1 MKQLIGPFKQ
11 LLTMDQVPL
20 KGPIRDE
27 ELHVIEGGAVLI
39 EFGLILEVG
48 VFEAMAKKYA
58 GEADIVKFS
67 EELICLPGF
76 IDSHTHICYSGT
88 RARDFGL
95 RNGGSSYLEIAE
107 NGGGIWD
114 TVTQTRLANE
124 HVLTQNVVSRANRH
138 LSEGVTTIEV
148 KSGYGLSVAE
158 ELKMLRS
165 IQSADG
171 LSYADLVST
180 CLAAHIKPKDFFGDN
195 AGYLNHLVREL
206 FPVIKQEKLT
216 NRIDAF
222 VEQGAFS
229 AEEVRPYFDLAK
241 AEGFALT
248 VHADQFHASGS
259 ALAVEMGAVSADHLE
274 ASADKEI
281 EILAKSHT
289 VATALPGASI
299 GLGCDFT
306 PARKLLDAGACLAIA
321 SDWNPGSAPMG
332 DLIMQASALATFQ
345 KLTNAEVLSAITN
358 RAARALQLDDRGVL
372 SKGMKADFVLYQ
384 TGHYNEILYHQG
396 KLTPSEVW
404 KDGKQVFKKD

>member
-1 MKQLIGPFKQ
+1 MHE
-11 LLTMDQVPL
+11 VPL

-27 ELHVIEGGAVLI
+27 ELDIIEEGAMLI
-39 EFGLILEVG
+39 EHGLILEVG
-48 VFEAMAKKYA
+48 VFEAMAKTYA
-58 GEADIVKFS
+58 GKADIIGIS
-67 EELICLPGF
+67 EEVICLPGF

-95 RNGGSSYLEIAE
+95 RNGGSTYLEIAE
-107 NGGGIWD
+107 KGGGIWD
-114 TVTQTRLANE
+114 TVTQTRLASE

-138 LSEGVTTIEV
+138 LSEGATTIEV

-165 IQSADG
+165 IDSANN
-171 LSYADLVST
+171 LCYADLVPT
-180 CLAAHIKPKDFFGDN
+180 CLAAHIKPKDFLGSN
-195 AGYLNHLVREL
+195 TEYLEHLAREL
-206 FPVIKQEKLT
+206 FPIIKGEKLA

-229 AEEVRPYFDLAK
+229 VEEVRPYFDFAK

-248 VHADQFHASGS
+248 VHADQFHSGGS
-259 ALAVEMGAVSADHLE
+259 TVAVEMGAVSADHLE
-274 ASADKEI
+274 ASTEKEI
-281 EILAKSHT
+281 EILAKSST

-299 GLGCDFT
+299 GLGCHFT
-306 PARKLLDAGACLAIA
+306 PARQLLDAGACLAIA

-332 DLIMQASALATFQ
+332 DLIMQASSLATFQ

-358 RAARALQLDDRGVL
+358 RAACALQLRDRGVL
-372 SKGMKADFVLYQ
+372 SNGMKADFVLYQ
-384 TGHYNEILYHQG
+384 TDHYNEILYHQG

-404 KDGKQVFKKD
+404 KDGNQVFKKD